1 MQIYNY
7 IDTIIVFVIPL
18 STIVVLNTFIAL
30 TVWKV
35 AGVRRTM
42 TMQKR
47 QERDFFSLD
56 IIITQKFSPYFFDI
70 HSQ

>member
-1 MQIYNY
+1 MKIFNY
-7 IDTIIVFVIPL
+7 VDTVIVFVIPFT
-18 STIVVLNTFIAL
+18 TIVVLNTFTAL

-47 QERDFFSLD
+47 QDLSF
-56 IIITQKFSPYFFDI
+56 
-70 HSQ
+70 

>member
-1 MQIYNY
+1 MTIYNY
-7 IDTIIVFVIPL
+7 VDTVLVFIVPFT
-18 STIVVLNTFIAL
+18 TIVVLNSFTGF

-47 QERDFFSLD
+47 
-56 IIITQKFSPYFFDI
+56 
-70 HSQ
+70 